1 VFGEMRT
8 GASNDLE
15 RASDLARRMVTEFG
29 MSDRLGVVTFGSGDE
44 PGWGSQRGA
53 ISYSE
58 RTAQAIDDEVRRII
72 DEAYDRAR
80 RVIVEQRA
88 VLDRLV
94 QALLRWETLQGV
106 ELERAFDGDV
116 QPEASEPESSEH
128 APHGSFRL
136 PPPRLLP
143 TAAMTVHD
151 DLGGGT
157 RSRAGR
163 SHAPS
168 DAAAS

>member
-1 VFGEMRT
+1 
-8 GASNDLE
+8 
-15 RASDLARRMVTEFG
+15 MVTEFG

-44 PGWGSQRGA
+44 PGWPSQRGT

-58 RTAQAIDDEVRRII
+58 RTAQTIDDEVRRII

-88 VLDRLV
+88 VLDRV
-94 QALLRWETLQGV
+94 AQALLRWETLQGV

-116 QPEASEPESSEH
+116 QPEASEPAPSEQAPRH
-128 APHGSFRL
+128 ATRL
-136 PPPRLLP
+136 PSSRLLP
-143 TAAMTVHD
+143 AAAMTVHD
-151 DLGGGT
+151 DLDGGT
-157 RSRAGR
+157 RSSSAR

-168 DAAAS
+168 AAAAS